1 MLLSALSFIFLL
13 LFSSFILLQNG
24 IYIQNIS
31 FQNIKV
37 EKLYIKWD
45 EKITLS
51 AKEISIAKDKSDDNS
66 RIKHQE
72 IFKTI
77 KEILPFTNWLKELEI
92 EKFLFADIVGSVKY
106 IDDKEGYL
114 KLASESFTLKSSL
127 MPNNDFLDIKIN
139 ELKALDERVKINGNL
154 ILNAKKKLTFQT
166 RLNITIDNMTKLDLY
181 AHGDTQKLTYELESN
196 QNIKSIRE
204 IVNLFD
210 LDANIK
216 YWVYDAIEMSSLSIE
231 SFGGWV
237 EYKNLDKAYLNLHAK
252 ATANT
257 LNYTYDQK
265 LAPVNSVKTD
275 LEFKDG
281 VLYIRP
287 KEAYSYGFFLDKSW
301 LKIDFSKKSELLTL
315 HLLFKAQANKDI
327 VSLLDRYEIKLPFVQ
342 KKGLVDADLTLEVD
356 LRTLNV
362 QADGNFYA
370 KEAQIEYLGLDI
382 DISDANVFLKNTYV
396 KVGSMAAKYRD
407 IASADVA
414 LEFDAK
420 KSKGKLTFIFDK
432 IDSKENNLTLQT
444 AKKPLLA
451 TYTIAPKGDFISI
464 DKSAWRYKEQ
474 PINMQATQ
482 IPFDMK
488 NLKAYLRETIL
499 DFPGLGLVLVSG
511 DIFFKPNRAD
521 LNINLLES
529 HHLDVKLSSPYPSF
543 HLLYEGQTLY
553 LSSKKTISLE
563 IDEKKAIVE
572 NLALTI
578 TPESIEAKDI
588 SLNFDDVIK
597 STVGLNYN
605 LKNSTGV
612 LNLQNSEIKDSDFG
626 EIFKRDKN
634 IELFVE
640 QKNDKTIISSKEY
653 DFEYLRDGNSWIVDL
668 KSIEKI
674 FNDSEILKKYD
685 LTNGSLKIEKREDQ
699 QSIKFSLNSRYKY
712 KFLAEDEPIDNYF
725 INGKYDTNTK
735 NINLAINNTVYVQ
748 IGDDIN
754 IKAQNTG
761 INIQEIINFF
771 NKTENKQEKKKDI
784 KLTFEAIDSYLY
796 LTKNKRIISDKIN
809 LKYLN
814 GALSAEL
821 SHGKGAAFFTLKSD
835 KLHIYGGGFNDEFM
849 NKLFA
854 LSKFKGGSFEF
865 AISGSLNE
873 YEGTMYIE
881 NTTILEYIALNN
893 ILAFV
898 NTVPSL
904 VTFSLPGYNKKGVA
918 AKKTYLNFKF
928 KDDIYNVSD
937 FYLESKE
944 IEIVGRGEASI
955 EKNSINLDLNL
966 KTDLGSSVSKIP
978 LVGYILLGE
987 ESISTSLKVTGA
999 LDNPDVSTQVAK
1011 DIAVAPFNIIKRALT
1026 YPLELFKDKDEKKK

>member
-1 MLLSALSFIFLL
+1 MNDSIIISTISKIHFVLLSALSFIFLL

-327 VSLLDRYEIKLPFVQ
+327 VSVLDRYEIKLPFVQ

-382 DISDANVFLKNTYV
+382 DI
-396 KVGSMAAKYRD
+396 
-407 IASADVA
+407 
-414 LEFDAK
+414 
-420 KSKGKLTFIFDK
+420 
-432 IDSKENNLTLQT
+432 
-444 AKKPLLA
+444 
-451 TYTIAPKGDFISI
+451 
-464 DKSAWRYKEQ
+464 
-474 PINMQATQ
+474 
-482 IPFDMK
+482 
-488 NLKAYLRETIL
+488 
-499 DFPGLGLVLVSG
+499 
-511 DIFFKPNRAD
+511 
-521 LNINLLES
+521 
-529 HHLDVKLSSPYPSF
+529 
-543 HLLYEGQTLY
+543 
-553 LSSKKTISLE
+553 
-563 IDEKKAIVE
+563 
-572 NLALTI
+572 
-578 TPESIEAKDI
+578 
-588 SLNFDDVIK
+588 
-597 STVGLNYN
+597 
-605 LKNSTGV
+605 
-612 LNLQNSEIKDSDFG
+612 
-626 EIFKRDKN
+626 
-634 IELFVE
+634 
-640 QKNDKTIISSKEY
+640 
-653 DFEYLRDGNSWIVDL
+653 
-668 KSIEKI
+668 
-674 FNDSEILKKYD
+674 
-685 LTNGSLKIEKREDQ
+685 
-699 QSIKFSLNSRYKY
+699 
-712 KFLAEDEPIDNYF
+712 
-725 INGKYDTNTK
+725 
-735 NINLAINNTVYVQ
+735 
-748 IGDDIN
+748 
-754 IKAQNTG
+754 
-761 INIQEIINFF
+761 
-771 NKTENKQEKKKDI
+771 
-784 KLTFEAIDSYLY
+784 
-796 LTKNKRIISDKIN
+796 
-809 LKYLN
+809 
-814 GALSAEL
+814 
-821 SHGKGAAFFTLKSD
+821 
-835 KLHIYGGGFNDEFM
+835 
-849 NKLFA
+849 
-854 LSKFKGGSFEF
+854 
-865 AISGSLNE
+865 
-873 YEGTMYIE
+873 
-881 NTTILEYIALNN
+881 
-893 ILAFV
+893 
-898 NTVPSL
+898 
-904 VTFSLPGYNKKGVA
+904 
-918 AKKTYLNFKF
+918 
-928 KDDIYNVSD
+928 
-937 FYLESKE
+937 
-944 IEIVGRGEASI
+944 
-955 EKNSINLDLNL
+955 
-966 KTDLGSSVSKIP
+966 
-978 LVGYILLGE
+978 
-987 ESISTSLKVTGA
+987 
-999 LDNPDVSTQVAK
+999 
-1011 DIAVAPFNIIKRALT
+1011 
-1026 YPLELFKDKDEKKK
+1026 